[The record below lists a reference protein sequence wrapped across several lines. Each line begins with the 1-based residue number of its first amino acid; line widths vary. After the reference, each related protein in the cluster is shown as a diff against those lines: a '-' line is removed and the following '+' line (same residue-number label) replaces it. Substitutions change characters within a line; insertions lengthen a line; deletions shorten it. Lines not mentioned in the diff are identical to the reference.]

1 MGKSYGEIFHE
12 MFTMPN
18 VQWPDVWQAILETLY
33 MTVVS
38 TIFAFIFGLIL
49 GVLLFL
55 SAKSHSPAARVF
67 YTIVSF
73 IVNLFRAI
81 PFIILI
87 LLLIPFTS
95 VILGT
100 ISGPTGALPAL
111 IIGAA
116 PFYARLV
123 EIAFKEID
131 KGVIEAAWSMGAN
144 TWTVVRKVLL
154 PEAMPALVSGITV
167 TAIALVG
174 STAIAGVIGAGGLGN
189 LAYLTGFTRNQ
200 NDVILVST
208 VFILIIVFIIQFLGI
223 GLQIKLINAKEK
235 GTTFNEKIL
244 GIILV
249 LALTV
254 ALAACGG
261 GDKSKTIT
269 VGASPAPHAEILEKA
284 KPLLKKKGYDL
295 QIKTINDY
303 TTPNKLLDK
312 GEIDANFFQHTP
324 YLKLK
329 VKKRI

>member
-1 MGKSYGEIFHE
+1 MGKSFSEIINE
-12 MFTMPN
+12 MITMPN
-18 VQWPDVWQAILETLY
+18 IQWPEVWTAIVETLY

-38 TIFAFIFGLIL
+38 TIFAFILGLIL

-55 SAKSHSPAARVF
+55 SAKGKSKGARLF
-67 YTIVSF
+67 YSIVSF

-95 VILGT
+95 LILGT

-131 KGVIEAAWSMGAN
+131 KGVIKAAWSMGAN
-144 TWTVVRKVLL
+144 TWTVIRKVLL

-174 STAIAGVIGAGGLGN
+174 STAVAGVIGAGGLGN

-208 VFILIIVFIIQFLGI
+208 VFILIIVFIIQFI
-223 GLQIKLINAKEK
+223 GDW
-235 GTTFNEKIL
+235 
-244 GIILV
+244 
-249 LALTV
+249 LT
-254 ALAACGG
+254 
-261 GDKSKTIT
+261 
-269 VGASPAPHAEILEKA
+269 
-284 KPLLKKKGYDL
+284 
-295 QIKTINDY
+295 
-303 TTPNKLLDK
+303 NKLDK
-312 GEIDANFFQHTP
+312 
-324 YLKLK
+324 
-329 VKKRI
+329 R

>member
-1 MGKSYGEIFHE
+1 MGKSFSEIINE
-12 MFTMPN
+12 MITMPN
-18 VQWPDVWQAILETLY
+18 IQWPEVWTAIVETLY

-38 TIFAFIFGLIL
+38 TIFAFILGLIL
-49 GVLLFL
+49 GVLLSCLLKVSLSVQGYFILSFL
-55 SAKSHSPAARVF
+55 SLLT
-67 YTIVSF
+67 Y
-73 IVNLFRAI
+73 LELI

-95 VILGT
+95 LILGT

-144 TWTVVRKVLL
+144 TWTVIRKVLL

-174 STAIAGVIGAGGLGN
+174 STAVAGVIGAGGLGN

-208 VFILIIVFIIQFLGI
+208 VFILIIVFIIQFI
-223 GLQIKLINAKEK
+223 GDW
-235 GTTFNEKIL
+235 
-244 GIILV
+244 
-249 LALTV
+249 LT
-254 ALAACGG
+254 
-261 GDKSKTIT
+261 
-269 VGASPAPHAEILEKA
+269 
-284 KPLLKKKGYDL
+284 
-295 QIKTINDY
+295 
-303 TTPNKLLDK
+303 NKLDK
-312 GEIDANFFQHTP
+312 
-324 YLKLK
+324 
-329 VKKRI
+329 R

>member
-1 MGKSYGEIFHE
+1 MGKSFGEIVQE
-12 MFTMPN
+12 MITMPN
-18 VQWPDVWQAILETLY
+18 VQWSEVWQATYETLY
-33 MTVVS
+33 MTVIS
-38 TIFAFIFGLIL
+38 TIFAFVFGIIL

-55 SAKSHSPAARVF
+55 SARSNSKTAKVF
-67 YTIVSF
+67 YSIVSF

-95 VILGT
+95 IVLGT
-100 ISGPTGALPAL
+100 ISGPSGALSAL
-111 IIGAA
+111 IIGSA

-144 TWTVVRKVLL
+144 TWTIVRKVLL

-208 VFILIIVFIIQFLGI
+208 ILILIIVFIIQFI
-223 GLQIKLINAKEK
+223 GDWATN
-235 GTTFNEKIL
+235 KI
-244 GIILV
+244 
-249 LALTV
+249 
-254 ALAACGG
+254 
-261 GDKSKTIT
+261 DK
-269 VGASPAPHAEILEKA
+269 
-284 KPLLKKKGYDL
+284 
-295 QIKTINDY
+295 
-303 TTPNKLLDK
+303 
-312 GEIDANFFQHTP
+312 
-324 YLKLK
+324 
-329 VKKRI
+329 R

>member
-1 MGKSYGEIFHE
+1 MGKSFSEIINE
-12 MFTMPN
+12 MITMPN
-18 VQWPDVWQAILETLY
+18 IQWPEVWTAIVETLY

-38 TIFAFIFGLIL
+38 TIFAFILGLIL

-55 SAKSHSPAARVF
+55 SAKGKSIGARLF
-67 YTIVSF
+67 YSIVSF

-81 PFIILI
+81 PF
-87 LLLIPFTS
+87 TS
-95 VILGT
+95 LILGT

-144 TWTVVRKVLL
+144 TWTVIRKVLL

-174 STAIAGVIGAGGLGN
+174 STAVAGVIGAGGLGN

-208 VFILIIVFIIQFLGI
+208 VFILIIVFIIQFI
-223 GLQIKLINAKEK
+223 GDW
-235 GTTFNEKIL
+235 
-244 GIILV
+244 
-249 LALTV
+249 LT
-254 ALAACGG
+254 
-261 GDKSKTIT
+261 
-269 VGASPAPHAEILEKA
+269 
-284 KPLLKKKGYDL
+284 
-295 QIKTINDY
+295 
-303 TTPNKLLDK
+303 NKLDK
-312 GEIDANFFQHTP
+312 
-324 YLKLK
+324 
-329 VKKRI
+329 R

>member
-1 MGKSYGEIFHE
+1 MGKSFSEIINE
-12 MFTMPN
+12 MITMPN
-18 VQWPDVWQAILETLY
+18 IQWPEVWTAIVETLY

-38 TIFAFIFGLIL
+38 TIFAFILGLIL

-55 SAKSHSPAARVF
+55 SAKGESIGARLF
-67 YTIVSF
+67 YSIVSF

-95 VILGT
+95 LILGT

-144 TWTVVRKVLL
+144 TWTVIRKVLL

-174 STAIAGVIGAGGLGN
+174 STAVAGVIGAGGLGN

-208 VFILIIVFIIQFLGI
+208 VFILIIVFIIQFI
-223 GLQIKLINAKEK
+223 GDW
-235 GTTFNEKIL
+235 
-244 GIILV
+244 
-249 LALTV
+249 LT
-254 ALAACGG
+254 
-261 GDKSKTIT
+261 
-269 VGASPAPHAEILEKA
+269 
-284 KPLLKKKGYDL
+284 
-295 QIKTINDY
+295 
-303 TTPNKLLDK
+303 NKLDK
-312 GEIDANFFQHTP
+312 
-324 YLKLK
+324 
-329 VKKRI
+329 R